1 LLNFSRRF
9 ARAVLFQSLGF
20 RSFLEEMSMSTHKP
34 RGRPFRPGN
43 SGRPAGS
50 KNRTTQLLEQLA
62 EGNAEEII
70 QKVLQKAKAGDD
82 ACLKMLMD
90 RLWPPRKGQPVRLN
104 TPPLKTP
111 ADVLAAIVTLWN
123 AIADGQLTPDE
134 AGALSIVAERSIAVI
149 REQEALKRI
158 EILEQDQERRDAT
171 NFETT

>member
-1 LLNFSRRF
+1 MTTNR
-9 ARAVLFQSLGF
+9 
-20 RSFLEEMSMSTHKP
+20 KP
-34 RGRPFRPGN
+34 RGRPFQHGN

-62 EGNAEEII
+62 EGEAEQIM
-70 QKVLQKAKAGDD
+70 QKVLEKAKAGDD
-82 ACLKMLMD
+82 ACLRMLMD

-134 AGALSIVAERSIAVI
+134 AGALTIVAERSIAVI

-171 NFETT
+171 NFETG